1 MVEKILLNSIKCT
14 GNSRENTC
22 TDVKASRVKYFYKAP
37 KQIKSRAMIETKDTN
52 IMKLSGC
59 LSLSDFVRSRPFRNP
74 CTSAARVCMETEEKN
89 KQSLK

>member
-1 MVEKILLNSIKCT
+1 M
-14 GNSRENTC
+14 
-22 TDVKASRVKYFYKAP
+22 
-37 KQIKSRAMIETKDTN
+37 METKDTN

>member
-1 MVEKILLNSIKCT
+1 MEK
-14 GNSRENTC
+14 
-22 TDVKASRVKYFYKAP
+22 
-37 KQIKSRAMIETKDTN
+37 KDTN

-89 KQSLK
+89 TVFEIIDNSNVVLFHSF